1 MDAQHYSFR
10 YPEFCL
16 VLFSTVGVFF
26 FISQISYTNVQ
37 MYYLLLYFDKSAAHV
52 AKQI

>member
-26 FISQISYTNVQ
+26 ISQMTYTNVQ